1 MKMIP
6 ATPHGTHSQA
16 EKRVFDRLRAAFS
29 DNPHD
34 TLIAYHSLNLTRHA
48 YKRFGEIDFLI
59 IGLEGIFVLEIKGG
73 RIACRDGMWQ
83 YTNRYNETSESTEG
97 PFKQAESALHGLMEK
112 LRANLPESVIS
123 CFTIGYGVVFPDCE
137 WGVEGAEWDPHVLGD
152 ARSFRDF
159 DRWLHKLFKHWRNR
173 DERNRQPNTDALKA
187 LGRYLRPE
195 FEAVAPLYVQTD
207 QVEERVVTLTEDQM
221 AMVDVV
227 AANPRVLCEGGAGTG
242 KTFLAMELAR
252 RWTAEGMNVA
262 LACRSP
268 WLRRYL
274 EVRFSLPGLTVT
286 LAESLR
292 TACRR
297 AGLGH
302 FDALIVDEGQDLFDM
317 ENVASLDAALKGG
330 LGEGRW
336 CFFYDI
342 NNQSGMFGSPDQ
354 EAIDYLLSCQPT
366 RVPLRTNC
374 RNTLVI
380 LEKVQT
386 LLGADMGVRGAGAGP
401 RIREQMV
408 STREASAEML
418 AREIREIIDRG
429 GICSGNLTILSSLP
443 FEQSCAALLHPSLKG
458 EITILDEYSL
468 RNFPSGKISFAE
480 IQSFKGLENEAII
493 VVDLSLPDEE
503 DGSLAMHYV
512 AMSRP
517 RAVLSL
523 IFRTGI

>member
-227 AANPRVLCEGGAGTG
+227 AANPRVLCEG
-242 KTFLAMELAR
+242 
-252 RWTAEGMNVA
+252 V
-262 LACRSP
+262 
-268 WLRRYL
+268 
-274 EVRFSLPGLTVT
+274 
-286 LAESLR
+286 
-292 TACRR
+292 
-297 AGLGH
+297 
-302 FDALIVDEGQDLFDM
+302 Q
-317 ENVASLDAALKGG
+317 
-330 LGEGRW
+330 
-336 CFFYDI
+336 
-342 NNQSGMFGSPDQ
+342 
-354 EAIDYLLSCQPT
+354 LS
-366 RVPLRTNC
+366 
-374 RNTLVI
+374 
-380 LEKVQT
+380 
-386 LLGADMGVRGAGAGP
+386 
-401 RIREQMV
+401 
-408 STREASAEML
+408 
-418 AREIREIIDRG
+418 
-429 GICSGNLTILSSLP
+429 
-443 FEQSCAALLHPSLKG
+443 
-458 EITILDEYSL
+458 Y
-468 RNFPSGKISFAE
+468 
-480 IQSFKGLENEAII
+480 
-493 VVDLSLPDEE
+493 
-503 DGSLAMHYV
+503 
-512 AMSRP
+512 
-517 RAVLSL
+517 
-523 IFRTGI
+523 